1 MAWIDRLKEQL
12 PSIRDDALIL
22 SLAVAGGMAAVAM
35 AALFPLVV
43 VASAAAVLATAVC
56 VGATLKPPSKK
67 GEKPAERWDTSATSS
82 HGYFVYMLTQQE
94 PSSSRFQDRVL
105 DQDQPSQGW
114 DR

>member
-12 PSIRDDALIL
+12 PFITDDPVIL
-22 SLAVAGGMAAVAM
+22 SLAVAGGVAAVAM
-35 AALFPLVV
+35 AALFPIVV
-43 VASAAAVLATAVC
+43 VAGAAAVLATAAF
-56 VGATLKPPSKK
+56 VGATLKPPCKK

-82 HGYFVYMLTQQE
+82 HGYYVYMQSQQE
-94 PSSSRFQDRVL
+94 ANSSRFQEMVS